1 MTDRNGLLRELL
13 NEFKQSYKSLGQ
25 SLRVNLSEIVI
36 RGLREKNWTQ
46 RDLAGETKI
55 CEPTISRIIHSDVN
69 CTLDT
74 AARIMFALDV
84 QARLTKDEHE
94 PLIISYGHSASE
106 LDTSERSFTSNGQEK
121 IPRYS
126 TESTTCAAASQA

>member
-1 MTDRNGLLRELL
+1 MSDKNELLRELL
-13 NEFKQSYKSLGQ
+13 DEFKQSYKSLGQ

-36 RGLREKNWTQ
+36 GGLKEKNWTQ
-46 RDLAGETKI
+46 RDLARETKI

-74 AARIMFALDV
+74 AARVLFALEV
-84 QARLTKDEHE
+84 QARLTKDEYE
-94 PLIISYGHSASE
+94 PLMVSFGHAASE

-121 IPRYS
+121 IHQFAP
-126 TESTTCAAASQA
+126 ESTAFAAES